1 MMLAQMGADVAWVFG
16 LLAGS
21 GAVIAYLFRMLI
33 TAKKEKYELLLAEKE
48 RQNKE
53 LESAKNSMKEI
64 ASEAVRSYLATANH
78 YRQKEGMPPIVPLV
92 AVVSESHSP
101 PTKEQ
106 REAAE
111 IATMRARMAQINMA
125 VGIAPRREEPA
136 PTGAPTTDA
145 PTSVDE
151 AALATKGDVGRLEA
165 NIAAV
170 PDRVVEKLED
180 TNSEQG

>member
-1 MMLAQMGADVAWVFG
+1 MEHETTWILG

-21 GAVIAYLFRMLI
+21 GGVIAYLFRMLI
-33 TAKKEKYELLLAEKE
+33 TAKKEKYDLLLAEKE

-92 AVVSESHSP
+92 PVVAESQSP

-111 IATMRARMAQINMA
+111 IATMRAKMAQINMA
-125 VGIAPRREEPA
+125 VGIAPPREEPGAAA
-136 PTGAPTTDA
+136 PATVDDA
-145 PTSVDE
+145 S
-151 AALATKGDVGRLEA
+151 LATKGDVIRLEA

-170 PDRVVEKLED
+170 PDKVADKVVDKLEEGK
-180 TNSEQG
+180 S